1 MSTTKNIRL
10 LTVNLDF
17 PLKFNIGEG
26 NHPRFTDVYFCGKR
40 QTEKPFFP
48 RPSTGRPRFSKPDF
62 YSVFYGM
69 SPIRYQLL
77 IADLNCLKRQY

>member
-10 LTVNLDF
+10 LTINFDF

-26 NHPRFTDVYFCGKR
+26 NHPRFTDVYFSGKR

-62 YSVFYGM
+62 YSVFLRDVTYPV
-69 SPIRYQLL
+69 S
-77 IADLNCLKRQY
+77 IADC